1 MIKEWQT
8 IERGEFS
15 PVYLII
21 GTEAYIIQ
29 ETLKRIEEN
38 ALIADEAEFNYANFD
53 LTETSI
59 EVAIGEAESVPFWGD
74 RKVVILQRPTFLT
87 SEKDKVDHQIKGF
100 ENYLNE
106 PVPFTILV
114 IVAGVDK
121 LDARKKISKLVQKNA
136 VVIDATAP
144 NEQILLRWLSERATA
159 LNMDYEPA
167 AMQELMVLT
176 NFQLSVA
183 IQELEKIALFVNGG
197 LMTVQIVEDMVVRS
211 LEQNVFQL
219 TEKVVNKETGKAL
232 RIYQDLIKQK
242 EEPIKIL
249 ALLISQFRLMNQ
261 VKIMKKKGYSDPEM
275 ARTLKVHPYRAKL
288 AAQSV
293 RNIELI
299 HLQTALAALAKA
311 DFELKTGR
319 GLPGQKVEWFIFN
332 WHA

>member
-144 NEQILLRWLSERATA
+144 NEQSLLRWLSERATA

-167 AMQELMVLT
+167 AMQELMLLT

-197 LMTVQIVEDMVVRS
+197 LMTIQIVEDMVVRS

>member
-144 NEQILLRWLSERATA
+144 NEQSLLRWLSERATA

-232 RIYQDLIKQK
+232 RIYKDLIKQK

>member
-144 NEQILLRWLSERATA
+144 NEQSLLRWLSERATA

-183 IQELEKIALFVNGG
+183 IQELEKIALFVNDG

-293 RNIELI
+293 RNIDLI

>member
-144 NEQILLRWLSERATA
+144 NEQSLLRWLSERATA
-159 LNMDYEPA
+159 LNMDYEPT

-293 RNIELI
+293 RNIEFI

>member
-74 RKVVILQRPTFLT
+74 RKVVILQRPIFLT

-144 NEQILLRWLSERATA
+144 NEQSLLRWLSERATA

>member
-144 NEQILLRWLSERATA
+144 NEQSLLRWLSEKATA

-183 IQELEKIALFVNGG
+183 IQELEKISLFVNGG
-197 LMTVQIVEDMVVRS
+197 LMTIQIVEDMVVRS

-293 RNIELI
+293 RNIDLI

>member
-114 IVAGVDK
+114 IVAVVDK

-144 NEQILLRWLSERATA
+144 NEQSLLRWLSERATA

>member
-144 NEQILLRWLSERATA
+144 NEQSLLRWLSERATA

-219 TEKVVNKETGKAL
+219 TEKVINKETGKAL

>member
-144 NEQILLRWLSERATA
+144 NEQSLLRWLSERATA

>member
-144 NEQILLRWLSERATA
+144 NEQSLLRWLSERATA

-293 RNIELI
+293 RNIDLI

>member
-144 NEQILLRWLSERATA
+144 NEQSLLRWLSEKATA

>member
-1 MIKEWQT
+1 M
-8 IERGEFS
+8 
-15 PVYLII
+15 
-21 GTEAYIIQ
+21 
-29 ETLKRIEEN
+29 
-38 ALIADEAEFNYANFD
+38 
-53 LTETSI
+53 
-59 EVAIGEAESVPFWGD
+59 
-74 RKVVILQRPTFLT
+74 
-87 SEKDKVDHQIKGF
+87 DHQIKGF

-144 NEQILLRWLSERATA
+144 NEQSLLRWLSERATA

>member
-114 IVAGVDK
+114 IVAGLDK

-144 NEQILLRWLSERATA
+144 NEQSLLRWLSERATA
-159 LNMDYEPA
+159 LNMDYELA

>member
-21 GTEAYIIQ
+21 GSEAYIIQ

-144 NEQILLRWLSERATA
+144 NEQSLLRWLSERATA

>member
-144 NEQILLRWLSERATA
+144 NEQSLLRWLSERATA

-219 TEKVVNKETGKAL
+219 TEKVVSKETGKAL

>member
-144 NEQILLRWLSERATA
+144 NEQSLLRWLSERATA

-275 ARTLKVHPYRAKL
+275 AHTLKVHPYRAKL

>member
-38 ALIADEAEFNYANFD
+38 ALIADESEFNYANFD

-144 NEQILLRWLSERATA
+144 NEQSLLRWLSERATA

>member
-144 NEQILLRWLSERATA
+144 NEQSLLRWLSERATA

-319 GLPGQKVEWFIFN
+319 GLPGQKVEWFILN

>member
-144 NEQILLRWLSERATA
+144 NEQSLLRWLSERATA

-183 IQELEKIALFVNGG
+183 IQELEKIALFVNDG

>member
-144 NEQILLRWLSERATA
+144 NEQSLLRWLSERATA

-293 RNIELI
+293 RNVELI

>member
-144 NEQILLRWLSERATA
+144 NEQSLLRWLSERATA
-159 LNMDYEPA
+159 LNMDYEPT

>member
-144 NEQILLRWLSERATA
+144 NEQSLLRWLSERATA
-159 LNMDYEPA
+159 LKMDYEPA